1 MIAVTGANGQLGR
14 LVLNHLAN
22 LTGAPVRALV
32 RSPEKAQDLASD
44 QVTVVKGDYD
54 DPASLAAALDGVDRL
69 LLISGSEVGKRVPQ
83 HKAVIDAAKS
93 AGVRFIAY
101 TSILNT
107 PVSSLILAQE
117 HKATELL
124 LAESGLAHALLRN
137 GWYVENY
144 AGSIAA
150 ALAHGA
156 VAGAA
161 GNGKISAAGRTDYAE
176 AAARVVS
183 GDDLSTRAY
192 ELGGR
197 PAFTLGDLAAELSRQ
212 SGREIPFNNLPEDV
226 YAGILV
232 QAGLPEG
239 FAKALADADRGTAAG
254 ELETISTDLETLI
267 GHPTRTLSHFVA
279 EALAQVPTQ
288 QIAG

>member
-22 LTGAPVRALV
+22 LTGTPVRALV

-107 PVSSLILAQE
+107 PSSSLILAEE
-117 HKATELL
+117 HKATEKL
-124 LAESGLAHALLRN
+124 LAESGIAHALLRN

-144 AGSIAA
+144 VGSVAA

-192 ELGGR
+192 ELGGH

-254 ELETISTDLETLI
+254 ELETASTDLETLI
-267 GHPTRTLSHFVA
+267 GRPTRTLSDFVS
-279 EALAQVPTQ
+279 EALAQQSEQV
-288 QIAG
+288 